1 VCDKN
6 NGLALSGAIRIARL
20 EILMPIKRR
29 SDQISC
35 DTAVTV
41 RVPSLG
47 EADLLLVRR
56 ALMEIAPDWSVDLV
70 GICSEE
76 TTLVLLPED
85 GDDLMGPSFVISREA
100 CGLRMDQ
107 VHWDALTEVGVFDS
121 MYDVLDALRIR
132 LAFCVAGAAPASVTL
147 H

>member
-1 VCDKN
+1 M
-6 NGLALSGAIRIARL
+6 A
-20 EILMPIKRR
+20 IKRR
-29 SDQISC
+29 FDQIRC
-35 DTAVTV
+35 DAAFTV

-70 GICSEE
+70 GVCSEE
-76 TTLVLLPED
+76 ATLVLLPED
-85 GDDLMGPSFVISREA
+85 GDDAMGPSFVISREA
-100 CGLRMDQ
+100 CGLRVDQ
-107 VHWDALTEVGVFDS
+107 VHWDGLTEVGRFDS

-132 LAFCVAGAAPASVTL
+132 LAFFVAGAAPASVTL